1 MEIIIAKSKKESIN
15 KAASIISSTIKKK
28 PKSILGLA
36 TGNTVI
42 PLYKELVKK
51 YKKNEI
57 NFSKVSTFNLDEY
70 SNLNENDKKSF
81 HYFMNK
87 YFFNHVNISKKNI
100 HFPGSNS
107 EKYEKEIKKSGG
119 IDLQILGIGHNGHV
133 GFNEPGSS
141 FHSKTRKIKLS
152 GDTRKFNSK
161 FFRLSKN
168 IPKHAFTMG
177 IKTIMNS
184 KKIILLAFGKEK
196 AEAIAKTIHGKITT
210 KVPASILRKHK
221 NVIFIID
228 KKAAGKLKQNHN
240 KT

>member
-1 MEIIIAKSKKESIN
+1 MEIIISKSKKESIK
-15 KAASIISSTIKKK
+15 KAVSIISNLIKKK
-28 PKSILGLA
+28 PKSVLGLA

-42 PLYKELVKK
+42 PLYKELIKK
-51 YKKNEI
+51 HKKNEI
-57 NFSKVSTFNLDEY
+57 NFFKVSTFNLDEY
-70 SNLNENDKKSF
+70 SDLSENDKKSF

-87 YFFNHVNISKKNI
+87 YFFNHVNIDKKNI
-100 HFPGSNS
+100 HFPGSNFGN
-107 EKYEKEIKKSGG
+107 YEKEIKKLGG
-119 IDLQILGIGHNGHV
+119 IDLQILGIGHNGHI

-152 GDTRKFNSK
+152 DDTRKFNSK
-161 FFRLSKN
+161 FFAQSRKV
-168 IPKHAFTMG
+168 PKHAFTMG

-228 KKAAGKLKQNHN
+228 KKSGRKV
-240 KT
+240 KTES